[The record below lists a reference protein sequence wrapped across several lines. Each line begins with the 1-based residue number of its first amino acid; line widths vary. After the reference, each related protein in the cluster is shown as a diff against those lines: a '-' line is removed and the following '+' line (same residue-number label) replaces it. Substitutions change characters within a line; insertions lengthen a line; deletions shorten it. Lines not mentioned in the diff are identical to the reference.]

1 MTEIK
6 SGLPDSNSFL
16 EEWNS
21 HSCQKKVNPI
31 NLCGI
36 YFLLS
41 YFPVVFFPHV
51 AAEVIIPFIHRRAA
65 RSLKSHVLCYCRE
78 LVKFP
83 SYTVRKIPFKNFFYS
98 QNIMRNQRIFIPEII
113 FFLEKTEFKMLK
125 YFILPWCQSF
135 SLSTS

>member
-65 RSLKSHVLCYCRE
+65 RSLKSHVL
-78 LVKFP
+78 LMLLQGA
-83 SYTVRKIPFKNFFYS
+83 S
-98 QNIMRNQRIFIPEII
+98 QISKLHCKENSIQK
-113 FFLEKTEFKMLK
+113 FFLFPKHYEESKNL
-125 YFILPWCQSF
+125 YS
-135 SLSTS
+135 